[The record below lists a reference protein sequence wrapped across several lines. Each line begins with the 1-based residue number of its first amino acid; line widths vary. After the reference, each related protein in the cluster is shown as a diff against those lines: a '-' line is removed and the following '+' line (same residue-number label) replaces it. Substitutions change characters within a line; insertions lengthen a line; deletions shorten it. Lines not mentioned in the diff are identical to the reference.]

1 MRRIALALLPL
12 LLPLSLAAGVAEAA
26 PETRCGWVVNPTPG
40 NWWLTDRDGDWI
52 LATQGSD
59 AEALGMENIGDISAG
74 DYKAVNGPYGYAC
87 GCMKV
92 ETEVSGEGRRITVVY
107 SFKQGKLAQCARDKT
122 LPPVE

>member
-1 MRRIALALLPL
+1 MRRLLLAALPL
-12 LLPLSLAAGVAEAA
+12 CLAFTAAEAA
-26 PETRCGWVVNPTPG
+26 PENRCGWVVNPTPG

-59 AEALGMENIGDISAG
+59 REALGMENIGDISAG
-74 DYKAVNGPYGYAC
+74 DYKAVNGNYGYAC

-92 ETEVSGEGRRITVVY
+92 ETEVSGGQRHITAVY
-107 SFKQGKLAQCARDKT
+107 SFKQGKLAQCAKDKA